1 MKLNEIKIAVD
12 NWDNAYKHNFN
23 MANREIVHWE
33 NCSYYVIKRPKLIPY
48 YYEIVY
54 KPNMNSV
61 GLTHKDGH
69 TLNGKKSQFYICKGI
84 ECTHEMLDV
93 MERFEKRFKP
103 RNFNETIELVKKE
116 TGIKIFNRVSELMN
130 DLEWEK
136 DRMSSSGQETL
147 DKYWKLLDQFRK
159 GKL

>member
-1 MKLNEIKIAVD
+1 
-12 NWDNAYKHNFN
+12 
-23 MANREIVHWE
+23 
-33 NCSYYVIKRPKLIPY
+33 
-48 YYEIVY
+48 
-54 KPNMNSV
+54 
-61 GLTHKDGH
+61 
-69 TLNGKKSQFYICKGI
+69 
-84 ECTHEMLDV
+84 MLDV

-116 TGIKIFNRVSELMN
+116 TGIKIFNRVTELMN